1 MFPPHARRENAL
13 AKRCATAA
21 GPRCTGSCMQWRERT
36 KNLSI
41 GSRIIDLRVI
51 KFFLPMF
58 LVMFSP
64 FRVQEA
70 SANRPVNLSTRSCVA
85 QLRVDF
91 ARISPLGILVR
102 QSVNKKKERTMHRHL
117 SAGVR
122 QSVHFVNSGLQI
134 SLSAGVQKS
143 TAHKVKAADPMRGLR
158 RVSTILPPPTQHPQ
172 TTSAAVASN
181 TPWA

>member
-1 MFPPHARRENAL
+1 MKRTRHRQHFRSILVRLVENGTVPALSRSRRPSRNSTSLAAPPDRARRRHCNGPFSGSTWMSMFPPHARRENAL

-21 GPRCTGSCMQWRERT
+21 GPRCTGSCMQCRERT

-41 GSRIIDLRVI
+41 GSRIIDLRVM

-102 QSVNKKKERTMHRHL
+102 QSVYKKRNGLWVGL
-117 SAGVR
+117 SVC
-122 QSVHFVNSGLQI
+122 V
-134 SLSAGVQKS
+134 
-143 TAHKVKAADPMRGLR
+143 
-158 RVSTILPPPTQHPQ
+158 
-172 TTSAAVASN
+172 
-181 TPWA
+181 